1 MPGLSGLAEPPRN
14 RAADRR
20 FLCANQVPLASCGA
34 GTRHMR
40 RIVIR
45 KRTSPAPHGAGH
57 ALPPPGCH
65 PVWEAP
71 GPGAAL
77 TWHLL
82 STCSCATLAM
92 MNCRVASAPLP
103 AVSGFLRQ
111 DSACRL
117 SSLSSSLMNAH

>member
-1 MPGLSGLAEPPRN
+1 MAKTRTPHYHLEENQPCPPRCSA
-14 RAADRR
+14 RA
-20 FLCANQVPLASCGA
+20 
-34 GTRHMR
+34 
-40 RIVIR
+40 
-45 KRTSPAPHGAGH
+45 PAVCPS
-57 ALPPPGCH
+57 LSRSVRVC

-92 MNCRVASAPLP
+92 MNCRVVSALLP
-103 AVSGFLRQ
+103 AVRGFLRQ

-117 SSLSSSLMNAH
+117 SSLSSSLMNDH

>member
-1 MPGLSGLAEPPRN
+1 ML
-14 RAADRR
+14 
-20 FLCANQVPLASCGA
+20 
-34 GTRHMR
+34 RHAR
-40 RIVIR
+40 RIIIW
-45 KRTSPAPHGAGH
+45 KKTSPAPHGARH
-57 ALPPPGCH
+57 ALLRSVRVC

-92 MNCRVASAPLP
+92 MNCRVVSALLP
-103 AVSGFLRQ
+103 AVRGFLRQ

-117 SSLSSSLMNAH
+117 SSLSSSLMNDH